1 MFIYN
6 NMTTEL
12 ETKTEEISEI
22 QKSDDSSVT
31 SILAQ
36 LVKAQESRIDSFEK
50 RFDGLE
56 TLIKEQNKNPV
67 DKGVEDDTQKPAV
80 EASNDVG
87 DPDKLGETYAPS
99 PKGQASI
106 VQPQPAEVDHSKDD
120 APSLTMGK
128 ADEDEEKKE
137 SKKEEVEKTE
147 DSEDEKKEEVK
158 KSDEDSEYEIVK
170 TVRPALRA
178 RDDESTTPTGY
189 QILKAISSGWNGQTS
204 SAEEALVIA
213 YNKLENGEF
222 GNGLPGGA
230 Y

>member
-1 MFIYN
+1 
-6 NMTTEL
+6 MTQEET
-12 ETKTEEISEI
+12 TKTEEISEI

-99 PKGQASI
+99 PKAQASI
-106 VQPQPAEVDHSKDD
+106 VQPQPQEVGDSKSD
-120 APSLTMGK
+120 ASSLTMGK
-128 ADEDEEKKE
+128 ADESEDKKE
-137 SKKEEVEKTE
+137 DEKKEEVAKTE
-147 DSEDEKKEEVK
+147 DSEDKDDKKEEVK
-158 KSDEDSEYEIVK
+158 KSDEKVDSEY
-170 TVRPALRA
+170 
-178 RDDESTTPTGY
+178 
-189 QILKAISSGWNGQTS
+189 
-204 SAEEALVIA
+204 
-213 YNKLENGEF
+213 
-222 GNGLPGGA
+222 
-230 Y
+230 

>member
-12 ETKTEEISEI
+12 EPKTEEISEI

-158 KSDEDSEYEIVK
+158 KSEEDSEYEIVK
-170 TVRPALRA
+170 TVRPSLVPREEA
-178 RDDESTTPTGY
+178 STPTGY

>member
-1 MFIYN
+1 
-6 NMTTEL
+6 MTQET
-12 ETKTEEISEI
+12 TKTEISETV
-22 QKSDDSSVT
+22 QKSDDTSVT
-31 SILAQ
+31 SILAS
-36 LVKAQESRIDSFEK
+36 LVKAQEDRIDSFEK

-80 EASNDVG
+80 QSSNDVG

-99 PKGQASI
+99 PKAQASI
-106 VQPQPAEVDHSKDD
+106 VQPQPNEVAESKDD
-120 APSLTMGK
+120 ASSLTMGK
-128 ADEDEEKKE
+128 SDDGEDKKEDE
-137 SKKEEVEKTE
+137 KKEEVAKTE
-147 DSEDEKKEEVK
+147 DSEDKDDKKEEVK
-158 KSDEDSEYEIVK
+158 KSDEVDSEYEIVK
-170 TVRPALRA
+170 TVRPALKA

-189 QILKAISSGWNGQTS
+189 QILKAISGGWNGQTS

>member
-1 MFIYN
+1 
-6 NMTTEL
+6 MTTEEQTT
-12 ETKTEEISEI
+12 ETQVSEV
-22 QKSDDSSVT
+22 QKSDDVDTSVT

-67 DKGVEDDTQKPAV
+67 DQGVEDDTQAPAV
-80 EASNDVG
+80 SSPNDVG
-87 DPDKLGETYAPS
+87 DPDKLGNTYAPS
-99 PKGQASI
+99 PKDQASI
-106 VQPQPAEVDHSKDD
+106 VPPQKGESPKTD

-128 ADEDEEKKE
+128 ADGEEDD
-137 SKKEEVEKTE
+137 KKEEVEKTE
-147 DSEDEKKEEVK
+147 DEDEKKEDVK
-158 KSDEDSEYEIVK
+158 KSESSEYEIVK
-170 TVRPALRA
+170 TVRPLLKSRGEEEA
-178 RDDESTTPTGY
+178 TIPTGY

-204 SAEEALVIA
+204 SAEDALVIA
-213 YNKLENGEF
+213 YNKLESGEF